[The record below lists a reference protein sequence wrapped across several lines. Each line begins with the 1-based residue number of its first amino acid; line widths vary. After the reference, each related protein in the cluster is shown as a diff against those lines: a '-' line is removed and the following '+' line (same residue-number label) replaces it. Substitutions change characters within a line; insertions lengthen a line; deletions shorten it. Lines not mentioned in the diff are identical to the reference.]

1 MSVKLHSLSQKIRY
15 YMSPFTQ
22 HSQNDK
28 IRDREQISGCQGL
41 GRKGVTLKGLH
52 REFLCGD
59 RAGLDLTQ
67 IYTQDKNVMGDKNIP
82 KKKKKSPC
90 KDW

>member
-1 MSVKLHSLSQKIRY
+1 
-15 YMSPFTQ
+15 MSPFTE

-59 RAGLDLTQ
+59 RTGLDLKQ
-67 IYTQDKNVMGDKNIP
+67 IYTQDKNVMGGKDIPLPTPPP
-82 KKKKKSPC
+82 KKSMQRLVKPEESL
-90 KDW
+90 

>member
-1 MSVKLHSLSQKIRY
+1 
-15 YMSPFTQ
+15 MSPFTE

-59 RAGLDLTQ
+59 RTGLDLKQ
-67 IYTQDKNVMGDKNIP
+67 I
-82 KKKKKSPC
+82 
-90 KDW
+90 